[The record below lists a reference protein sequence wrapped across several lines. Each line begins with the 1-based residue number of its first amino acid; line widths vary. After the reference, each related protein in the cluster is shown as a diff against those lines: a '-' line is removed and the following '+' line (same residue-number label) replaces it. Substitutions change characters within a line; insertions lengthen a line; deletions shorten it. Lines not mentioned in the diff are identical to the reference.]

1 MCSAVGRE
9 EDYTIEPGANLHEAN
24 LHGADLYRANLTG
37 ANLTYTTL
45 CAAYLSD
52 VKGLAQ

>member
-1 MCSAVGRE
+1 MGRE